1 MIRKI
6 TKHKRKAVKKRRRIM
21 LLSVICF
28 AMAVGICTAVY
39 FVHIRTEQK
48 AIEEQEPAA
57 KESTEEDEW
66 VDLELTYLGSAKVSK
81 RDGLGSTAPKETEN
95 GVDYVMTVSL
105 HYVADYS
112 DYQAYDEEHGFYDVD
127 FDAESTFV
135 EKEGVFYI
143 MNYGKKPLWIQ
154 YQTKQNRWGVMP
166 VRMGLDWDAE
176 VNENTLYFYAFEYD
190 WKKNGVLSDMYDWD
204 KLFGDDAQTASEI
217 TEKLADEYMEEN
229 GMNIEGEW
237 IDMELTYLGSA
248 KLKSIDRVPSRGG
261 SSPKRHTDGDIEYT
275 TDWFYY
281 IDDYSD
287 YQRRIYSDEFEF
299 YDADFD
305 LESTLVSKEGSQYV
319 MVYGVKPLWLQYRTK
334 KNYYGGT
341 PSRMGM
347 DWNAEVSEYT
357 MYFYSI
363 DYGGGLAEMEVEG
376 ID

>member
-1 MIRKI
+1 MIRKK
-6 TKHKRKAVKKRRRIM
+6 TKHKRKAIKKRRRII
-21 LLSVICF
+21 LLSGLCF
-28 AMAVGICTAVY
+28 VLAAGICATIY
-39 FVHIRTEQK
+39 IVHIRAKQR
-48 AIEEQEPAA
+48 AVEEQELVA

-81 RDGLGSTAPKETEN
+81 RDGLGSMAPKETEN
-95 GVDYVMTVSL
+95 GVEYAAPTSI

-112 DYQAYDEEHGFYDVD
+112 DYQVYDKKHGFYDVD
-127 FDAESTFV
+127 FDVESVFV
-135 EKEGVFYI
+135 KKEGVFYI
-143 MNYGKKPLWIQ
+143 MNYGKKPLWIR
-154 YQTKQNRWGVMP
+154 YRTKQTRWGTMP

-176 VNENTLYFYAFEYD
+176 VNENTLYFYAFNYD
-190 WKKNGVLSDMYDWD
+190 WKKNGVLSNMYERD
-204 KLFGDDAQTASEI
+204 KLFGDDVQIASEI
-217 TEKLADEYMEEN
+217 TEKLADEYVEGS
-229 GMNIEGEW
+229 GMNIEGKW
-237 IDMELTYLGSA
+237 IDMGLTYLGSA
-248 KLKSIDRVPSRGG
+248 KLKSIDDLPSRDGP
-261 SSPKRHTDGDIEYT
+261 PKHTDGDIEYT

-287 YQRRIYSDEFEF
+287 YQRRIYSDMFEF

-305 LESTLVSKEGSQYV
+305 LESTLVNKEGSQYV

-341 PSRMGM
+341 PSRMGV
-347 DWNAEVSEYT
+347 DWDAEVSEYT